1 MPEVL
6 LCENSSSLGR
16 RWNLFFLI
24 QEKRELFLIRGLF
37 VLFLFALY
45 RAAFCVFLASVCKA
59 QVRLCVINIY
69 FS

>member
-1 MPEVL
+1 ME
-6 LCENSSSLGR
+6 S
-16 RWNLFFLI
+16 FFLI